1 MMLFFRS
8 EESLNDWCEKRAYPR
23 RPSATLPQLWK
34 MGVAWYADR
43 LSRTA
48 RRPNPDEIRAIFS
61 GIGLSD
67 PFWDPYA
74 DYFV

>member
-1 MMLFFRS
+1 MLFFRS
-8 EESLNDWCEKRAYPR
+8 EESLDAWCEKRAYPR
-23 RPSATLPQLWK
+23 RPSATLTQLWK

-43 LSRTA
+43 LSPIA

-67 PFWDPYA
+67 PFWDPRA
-74 DYFV
+74 DYLA